1 MNKLG
6 ESWET
11 GFRRHK
17 VLRITRMITFGT
29 DDDLQNDDDDG
40 NARSH
45 MSILLALL
53 YPVVVMMVMMQ
64 MMTMMA
70 MMTIMMMMI
79 MMIPHEHP
87 LGPAVSGS
95 GRLCPQT

>member
-6 ESWET
+6 QSWET
-11 GFRRHK
+11 GLRGHK

-53 YPVVVMMVMMQ
+53 YPVVVMM
-64 MMTMMA
+64 
-70 MMTIMMMMI
+70 MMI
-79 MMIPHEHP
+79 MRMMLRMRIMMISHEHP